1 MSSGQHQRHQ
11 DEFGSSTASLY
22 IFSNT
27 IPIMIQQDCVSP
39 SEERLTGSQRE
50 LKPTA
55 QSSTEFRHKPMI
67 DAFNAMSG
75 RMVVWEELRAWH
87 GLASVF
93 CLLFVFCLFFNGL
106 VFDGRDN
113 ALEEC

>member
-1 MSSGQHQRHQ
+1 
-11 DEFGSSTASLY
+11 
-22 IFSNT
+22 
-27 IPIMIQQDCVSP
+27 
-39 SEERLTGSQRE
+39 
-50 LKPTA
+50 
-55 QSSTEFRHKPMI
+55 MI
-67 DAFNAMSG
+67 DTSNGMSR

-93 CLLFVFCLFFNGL
+93 CLLFVFCRFFKGL